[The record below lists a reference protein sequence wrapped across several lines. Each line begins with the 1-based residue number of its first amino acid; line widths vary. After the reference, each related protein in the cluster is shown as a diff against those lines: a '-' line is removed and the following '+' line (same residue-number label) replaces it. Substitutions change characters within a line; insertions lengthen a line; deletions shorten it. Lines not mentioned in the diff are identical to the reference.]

1 MKHLFIAGL
10 TLAMLGCTTASPKQ
24 FYRPAGAEQQVE
36 ISGRFNQLS
45 FEHQVLING
54 NAVIT
59 GKLPYNYEDA
69 SFSGQYNQQPV
80 SSDCHWRSK
89 TDLQCLVKINEE
101 MAATLTF

>member
-1 MKHLFIAGL
+1 MKSFLIAGL
-10 TLAMLGCTTASPKQ
+10 ALAMVACTTASPKQ

-54 NAVIT
+54 ATVIT
-59 GKLPYNYEDA
+59 GKLPYNYDDA
-69 SFSGQYNQQPV
+69 SFNGQFNEQSV
-80 SSDCHWRSK
+80 ISDCHWRSK
-89 TDLQCLVKINEE
+89 TDLECLVKINDE

>member
-1 MKHLFIAGL
+1 MKHFLIAGL
-10 TLAMLGCTTASPKQ
+10 ALAIVGCTTASPKQ

-45 FEHQVLING
+45 FEHQVVING
-54 NAVIT
+54 DTVII
-59 GKLPYNYEDA
+59 GKLPYNYDDA
-69 SFSGQYNQQPV
+69 SFSGQFNEQAV

-89 TDLQCLVKINEE
+89 TDLECLVKINDE

>member
-1 MKHLFIAGL
+1 MKPYLIAGL
-10 TLAMLGCTTASPKQ
+10 ALAMVACTTASPKQ

-54 NAVIT
+54 AIVIS
-59 GKLPYNYEDA
+59 GQLPYNYDDA
-69 SFSGQYNQQPV
+69 SFNGQFNEQPV

-89 TDLQCLVKINEE
+89 TDLECLVTINQEK
-101 MAATLTF
+101 AATLSF

>member
-1 MKHLFIAGL
+1 MKHFLLASLAL
-10 TLAMLGCTTASPKQ
+10 TLVACTTASPKQ

-45 FEHQVLING
+45 FEHEVLING
-54 NAVIT
+54 DSVIA

-69 SFSGQYNQQPV
+69 SFTGVFNQQPV
-80 SSDCHWRSK
+80 TSDCHWRSK
-89 TDLQCLVKINEE
+89 TALECLVRINDE